1 MTEQQVR
8 IFTSR
13 DGQAQLEVAL
23 DRETVWLSQAQMAE
37 LFGTRRPAITKHL
50 SNIYRSGELSE
61 ESTCSILEHM
71 AEHGQRYRTKRYNL
85 DAIISVG
92 YRVNSSR
99 ATQFRQWATQ
109 VLKDHLVQGYTLNQR
124 RLAER
129 GIEFEQVVDLL
140 SRTLTNQGLVSR
152 KGEAVARVISDY
164 ARSWSLLQGYDE
176 QQLAEVG
183 IRQPDMQPLELDE
196 AFDAIG
202 ELKQALIAK
211 SEATELFG
219 QLRGDGLAS
228 ALATIEQ
235 GFGDEL
241 FYPNVAS
248 RAAHLLYF
256 VIKNHPLADGNKR
269 CGSFLFL
276 WYLRRNA
283 ALLARPV
290 EQLINDNTLVA
301 LALLVA
307 ESLPDQKTLMIRLIE
322 HFILLREPVKESPDS
337 PPRERGAQK
346 VLGAGHQ
353 PHRVEAGVGGLH
365 AEEAAAGIGGGV
377 LGQGVTWL
385 PDHRGVAALAG
396 DTQAALPIVQGELGV
411 AVVDAVHGAAYP
423 ELALLFALGEAG
435 QLVQVAGADQPLEAA
450 GSGVGYRQVAVQGA
464 ADLHRGLAHVFGD
477 QLHVQTS
484 GVGLDHHPR

>member
-8 IFTSR
+8 IFTST

-23 DRETVWLSQAQMAE
+23 EQETVWLSQVQMAE
-37 LFGTRRPAITKHL
+37 LFGKDVRTVNEHVG
-50 SNIYRSGELSE
+50 NVFQEGELE
-61 ESTCSILEHM
+61 KEPTIRKFRIVRQE
-71 AEHGQRYRTKRYNL
+71 GKRQVQRDIDHYNL
-85 DAIISVG
+85 DMIISVG
-92 YRVNSSR
+92 YRVKSQR
-99 ATQFRQWATQ
+99 GVQFRKWATQ
-109 VLKDHLVQGYTLNQR
+109 VLKDHLVEGYTLNQR

-129 GIEFEQVVDLL
+129 GIEFEQAVDLL
-140 SRTLTNQGLVSR
+140 SRTLTNQGLVSNE
-152 KGEAVARVISDY
+152 GEAVARVISDY

-183 IRQPDMQPLELDE
+183 IKQPDMQPLELDE
-196 AFDAIG
+196 ALKAIG
-202 ELKQALIAK
+202 ELKQTLMAK
-211 SEATELFG
+211 GEATELFG
-219 QLRGDGLAS
+219 QLRGNGLAS

-241 FYPNVAS
+241 FYPNVAT

-322 HFILLREPVKESPDS
+322 HFLLLKEP
-337 PPRERGAQK
+337 
-346 VLGAGHQ
+346 
-353 PHRVEAGVGGLH
+353 
-365 AEEAAAGIGGGV
+365 IG
-377 LGQGVTWL
+377 
-385 PDHRGVAALAG
+385 
-396 DTQAALPIVQGELGV
+396 E
-411 AVVDAVHGAAYP
+411 
-423 ELALLFALGEAG
+423 
-435 QLVQVAGADQPLEAA
+435 
-450 GSGVGYRQVAVQGA
+450 
-464 ADLHRGLAHVFGD
+464 
-477 QLHVQTS
+477 
-484 GVGLDHHPR
+484 